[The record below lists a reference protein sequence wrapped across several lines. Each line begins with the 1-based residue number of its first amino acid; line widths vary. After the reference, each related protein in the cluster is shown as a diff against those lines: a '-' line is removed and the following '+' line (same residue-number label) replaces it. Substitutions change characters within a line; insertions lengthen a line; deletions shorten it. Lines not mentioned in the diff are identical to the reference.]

1 LSSSYDT
8 KSRQQPSNDTKLQ
21 PSSNCNNNNNNNNNN
36 SNNDTILIINK
47 APVTGTNVSRT
58 ARKAI
63 SKVLGMT
70 HTTKYDTTSTRL
82 NISIAHETSMDKN
95 LISKYD
101 ATENHVST
109 GIPTTVL
116 KSCESS
122 QMGSKILI
130 THENLTHFHMP

>member
-1 LSSSYDT
+1 
-8 KSRQQPSNDTKLQ
+8 
-21 PSSNCNNNNNNNNNN
+21 
-36 SNNDTILIINK
+36 LIINK

-58 ARKAI
+58 ARKAK

-70 HTTKYDTTSTRL
+70 HTTKYDTTASQL
-82 NISIAHETSMDKN
+82 NISLAHETSVDKS

-122 QMGSKILI
+122 KMGSKILI
-130 THENLTHFHMP
+130 THENLTHFHMPQVIKNTDCDKPCIDRVTKSVGTGKETPSTRSKNFICT